1 VPGRFPLASLHQ
13 QQEEVLSSTK
23 LEQWCYNFPEEGLN
37 LTTDKNNSYIEKLA
51 AGIARKAVQDAIKAI
66 NGKPKEVKT
75 ATAAAAT
82 AEAAPVAAA
91 QVSMTEKITPA
102 ASAPT
107 ATTEKAAPE
116 ATAQAAI
123 AIETEADPAAEAKC
137 AYIFFNCDASKAPA
151 SMNIRFNNEVY
162 RDYPAGREDLL
173 AKVEAELAAGN
184 IKIADWEAVRKA
196 ILEGQPTEAS
206 ALMEFGCIE
215 CLIMS

>member
-1 VPGRFPLASLHQ
+1 M
-13 QQEEVLSSTK
+13 
-23 LEQWCYNFPEEGLN
+23 
-37 LTTDKNNSYIEKLA
+37 TTDKNNSYIEKLA
-51 AGIARKAVQDAIKAI
+51 AGIAKKAVQDAIKAI
-66 NGKPKEVKT
+66 NGKAKEVKT
-75 ATAAAAT
+75 ATT
-82 AEAAPVAAA
+82 AAAPVAAA
-91 QVSMTEKITPA
+91 QVDMTEKAAPA

-107 ATTEKAAPE
+107 ATTEEAAPE

-151 SMNIRFNNEVY
+151 SMNIRFNDEVY

>member
-1 VPGRFPLASLHQ
+1 M
-13 QQEEVLSSTK
+13 
-23 LEQWCYNFPEEGLN
+23 
-37 LTTDKNNSYIEKLA
+37 TTDKNNSYIEKLA
-51 AGIARKAVQDAIKAI
+51 ASIAKKAVQDAIKAI
-66 NGKPKEVKT
+66 NGKAKEAEAPTT
-75 ATAAAAT
+75 AVST
-82 AEAAPVAAA
+82 AEAAPVAATK
-91 QVSMTEKITPA
+91 VDMTEKAAPA

-107 ATTEKAAPE
+107 ATTGEAAPE

-151 SMNIRFNNEVY
+151 SMNIRFNDEVY

-184 IKIADWEAVRKA
+184 IKIADLEAVRKA

>member
-1 VPGRFPLASLHQ
+1 M
-13 QQEEVLSSTK
+13 
-23 LEQWCYNFPEEGLN
+23 
-37 LTTDKNNSYIEKLA
+37 TTDKNNSYIEKLA

-107 ATTEKAAPE
+107 ATTEEAAPE
-116 ATAQAAI
+116 TAAQAAI
-123 AIETEADPAAEAKC
+123 SAAISIETEADPAADAKC
-137 AYIFFNCDASKAPA
+137 AYIFFNCDAGKAPA
-151 SMNIRFNNEVY
+151 SMNIRFNDEVY
-162 RDYPAGREDLL
+162 RDYPAGREALL
-173 AKVEAELAAGN
+173 EKVEAELAAGN
-184 IKIADWEAVRKA
+184 IKIADLEAVRKA

-206 ALMEFGCIE
+206 NLMEYGCIE

>member
-1 VPGRFPLASLHQ
+1 M
-13 QQEEVLSSTK
+13 
-23 LEQWCYNFPEEGLN
+23 
-37 LTTDKNNSYIEKLA
+37 TTDKNNSYIEKLA
-51 AGIARKAVQDAIKAI
+51 ASIARKAVQDAIKAI
-66 NGKPKEVKT
+66 NGKAKEAEATTT
-75 ATAAAAT
+75 A
-82 AEAAPVAAA
+82 AAPVAAA
-91 QVSMTEKITPA
+91 QVDM
-102 ASAPT
+102 
-107 ATTEKAAPE
+107 TEKAAPAAAPNAKTEE
-116 ATAQAAI
+116 AAPETAAQAAI
-123 AIETEADPAAEAKC
+123 AIETEADPASEAKC

-184 IKIADWEAVRKA
+184 IKIADLEAVRKA

>member
-1 VPGRFPLASLHQ
+1 LGTIKKASY
-13 QQEEVLSSTK
+13 V
-23 LEQWCYNFPEEGLN
+23 
-37 LTTDKNNSYIEKLA
+37 EKTA
-51 AGIARKAVQDAIKAI
+51 ADIAKKAIQDAVKAITGNTAGTKTIKA
-66 NGKPKEVKT
+66 
-75 ATAAAAT
+75 AT
-82 AEAAPVAAA
+82 
-91 QVSMTEKITPA
+91 KIA
-102 ASAPT
+102 ASNTIAE
-107 ATTEKAAPE
+107 EKH
-116 ATAQAAI
+116 
-123 AIETEADPAAEAKC
+123 